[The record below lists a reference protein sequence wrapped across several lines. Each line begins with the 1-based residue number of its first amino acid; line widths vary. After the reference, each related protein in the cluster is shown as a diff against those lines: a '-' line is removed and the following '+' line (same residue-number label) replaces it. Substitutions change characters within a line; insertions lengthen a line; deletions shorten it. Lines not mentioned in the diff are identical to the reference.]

1 MRLKNRRRKPRGY
14 GTRQGE
20 TNTYFANKIHST
32 RRYSYIMHLILLLSL
47 SLSIYLSLPLPIS
60 LYYKYKHISETLTT
74 VNEEIIS
81 LRDRLATLESEA
93 AALSSEAATHDASI
107 IKVRSTF
114 TRRTARLDKKTGAA
128 NEARNEWDVEKE
140 SLANLQEAHTFASE
154 THTRELEER
163 AKAAAKAEL
172 EAKAAEIATEVTR
185 KEVVVVIDSPKD
197 GHAVESNG
205 PDESDNG
212 EDGVAACEAMVEEA
226 DLAVATVRGTID
238 TLRAEA
244 DKIDA
249 CLPVLEENKKSAA
262 SSRNFKAA
270 GKASREIK
278 ELSSRRERIEEELED
293 EALERLEGAASEL
306 ERAAQALQSAKSLSR
321 EKDGEEGK
329 RIMKN
334 LAQKIGRMRCAKDEL
349 LDVSPLEREDKYEL
363 ERDEYTVVA
372 ITLRL
377 LDGEIDALKIEGET
391 LGSKFG
397 GWDDIL
403 HKATSDLVKN
413 ISLDEADSEDLMEDG
428 LNGDTDN
435 TGDNDDNDDG
445 SDSVSGVIDTDHH
458 EQECYETK
466 LQTFR
471 ELIPVITQA
480 EMDLNDAIEE
490 EDYDKAAELDGM
502 VENLKEQRDMLCL
515 TDADIV
521 LASKKSY
528 SLGIVQDAN
537 DISDTK
543 SNASD
548 TDSKKKEIIDI
559 KNNNDNDNNQEEEKV
574 TPDDHEED
582 ELGEVEEVNDA
593 KSNVENTEHSE
604 NVKDE

>member
-1 MRLKNRRRKPRGY
+1 MG
-14 GTRQGE
+14 
-20 TNTYFANKIHST
+20 
-32 RRYSYIMHLILLLSL
+32 
-47 SLSIYLSLPLPIS
+47 
-60 LYYKYKHISETLTT
+60 
-74 VNEEIIS
+74 
-81 LRDRLATLESEA
+81 
-93 AALSSEAATHDASI
+93 
-107 IKVRSTF
+107 
-114 TRRTARLDKKTGAA
+114 
-128 NEARNEWDVEKE
+128 
-140 SLANLQEAHTFASE
+140 
-154 THTRELEER
+154 
-163 AKAAAKAEL
+163 
-172 EAKAAEIATEVTR
+172 
-185 KEVVVVIDSPKD
+185 
-197 GHAVESNG
+197 
-205 PDESDNG
+205 
-212 EDGVAACEAMVEEA
+212 
-226 DLAVATVRGTID
+226 
-238 TLRAEA
+238 
-244 DKIDA
+244 
-249 CLPVLEENKKSAA
+249 
-262 SSRNFKAA
+262 
-270 GKASREIK
+270 
-278 ELSSRRERIEEELED
+278 
-293 EALERLEGAASEL
+293 
-306 ERAAQALQSAKSLSR
+306 
-321 EKDGEEGK
+321 
-329 RIMKN
+329 
-334 LAQKIGRMRCAKDEL
+334 
-349 LDVSPLEREDKYEL
+349 
-363 ERDEYTVVA
+363 VA

-435 TGDNDDNDDG
+435 TGDNDDNDDC

-559 KNNNDNDNNQEEEKV
+559 KNNNDNDNNQEKV